1 MNNRLVI
8 IPTFNEKANIENL
21 LAQVRALPIKFDV
34 LIIDDNSPDGTAGI
48 IKQIQ
53 QSNPNIFLVSRKEK
67 LGLGTAY
74 ITGFKWALEKTYE
87 FIFEMDAD
95 LSHNPGD
102 LVRLYQAL
110 IDEQADMVVGS
121 RYISGVNVINWPL
134 GRVLISYMASMYVR
148 LITGLKIKDT
158 TAGFKC
164 YRRIILETIDLND
177 VRSKGYVFQIE
188 MKFLTWKYGFKII
201 EIPIIFTNRVKG
213 ISKMSGGIFNEAIWG
228 VFKLKWNSL
237 FKSYN
242 RNSLNDS

>member
-213 ISKMSGGIFNEAIWG
+213 VSKMSGGIFNEAIWG